1 MSSQSSITKPDP
13 SRSAVVA
20 LGSNQAFEGS
30 SPAQLVVAAAERL
43 SQFSETQVQ
52 LSSLHRTAAQGLG
65 SSAADFCNAVAVL
78 QPAADLCASDLLAE
92 LLAVEVEFGRQR
104 LEPEA
109 GAAYASRSLDLD
121 LIYCRGE
128 RVDTEFL
135 KLQHPRAAER
145 SFVLA
150 PLAELWP
157 DLCLDHPAEPVSVL
171 LKRLA
176 QE

>member
-1 MSSQSSITKPDP
+1 
-13 SRSAVVA
+13 
-20 LGSNQAFEGS
+20 
-30 SPAQLVVAAAERL
+30 
-43 SQFSETQVQ
+43 
-52 LSSLHRTAAQGLG
+52 
-65 SSAADFCNAVAVL
+65 
-78 QPAADLCASDLLAE
+78 LLAE

-109 GAAYASRSLDLD
+109 GEAYASRSLDLD

-135 KLQHPRAAER
+135 QLPHPRAAER

>member
-65 SSAADFCNAVAVL
+65 SSAADFFFASSNSAPARAKAASRISYSIVKKSESEFVAVL
-78 QPAADLCASDLLAE
+78 
-92 LLAVEVEFGRQR
+92 
-104 LEPEA
+104 
-109 GAAYASRSLDLD
+109 
-121 LIYCRGE
+121 
-128 RVDTEFL
+128 
-135 KLQHPRAAER
+135 RAKAKKR
-145 SFVLA
+145 A
-150 PLAELWP
+150 P
-157 DLCLDHPAEPVSVL
+157 PVSVSQSNATTMVDQVFL
-171 LKRLA
+171 FRF
-176 QE
+176 